1 MLLKFNDF
9 ASQRLVTSDLVNISA
24 SSDVITFESV
34 ENYQNSALD
43 IKKWRIVH
51 TIAAYKSDDS

>member
-1 MLLKFNDF
+1 MFLKFVDF
-9 ASQRLVTSDLVNISA
+9 ASHRLVTSDLVNISA
-24 SSDVITFESV
+24 SPDVISFESA
-34 ENYQNSALD
+34 ENVLNLALD